1 MIDSYDPQK
10 APNPKQWLKLEEK
23 DRINLIYGYHV
34 KQNKGIPDI
43 HMHSL
48 MHNIVENQVA
58 MGNKIPVK
66 KH

>member
-10 APNPKQWLKLEEK
+10 APNPKLWLKLEEK

-43 HMHSL
+43 HMHSV
-48 MHNIVENQVA
+48 MHNIVEN
-58 MGNKIPVK
+58 
-66 KH
+66 